1 MHGVN
6 KKNGE
11 LYLDDTSLSDLA
23 VSFGTPSYVY
33 SASLIRDNFLE
44 YKDSI
49 RTNDKV
55 CFAVKS
61 NSNIAVLTLNSPP
74 VNALSANVREGLHEG
89 VKSAIEDSAVDAIVI
104 ICEGRTVIAGAD
116 ITEFGQAPKG
126 PSLYDVQDM
135 IENSTKPVVAAIHGT
150 ALGGGLEVAL
160 TCHYRI
166 AVPSAK
172 CGLPEVNLGLL
183 PGAGGT
189 QRLPRIVG
197 AAKALVMMTSGE
209 HVPAEQCLSMGL
221 VDEMADEGKLLEGA
235 LSFAG
240 TIVSEKR
247 PLVKVRDAE
256 DKIAAD
262 KGNDALFSDFRKSI
276 ARKTRGFLAPEY
288 NIQCIEAAV
297 NKPFDEG
304 IKVEQ
309 ELFMKLMTGSQ
320 SAAQRYMFFAQRQVT
335 KIPDIE
341 ADTEVKDINS
351 VGVIGAGTMGGGIS
365 MNFANVGIPVT
376 IIEQSQERLDKG
388 IGIIRKNYENSAAKG
403 RITQA
408 QVEERMNLIE
418 GKTSIEALDS
428 QDMIIEAVFENMD
441 LKKDIFKQLDG
452 ICKQGAILASNT
464 SALDVNVIAAETNRP
479 EDVIGLHFFS
489 PANVMRLLEIVRGE
503 KTSKSVVA
511 SSLAVAKKIQKIA
524 AVVGVCPGFV
534 GNRILAQRQREA
546 NKLILE
552 GALPW
557 DIDDALFDFGFPMG
571 PFAMSDLAGLD
582 IGWNKD
588 TSNSESLRDV
598 LCEAGRLGQKSG
610 KGFYI
615 YDENRNKS
623 PDPEVEAL
631 IRKFGEERQVRMRDI
646 SKEEI
651 LERCLYPMINEGF
664 KILEEGMAIRASDI
678 DIVWTNGYGWPVY
691 EGGPMFYGNTIG
703 FDKVLFWLKKA
714 ELELGPEF
722 KPSAYLEKVV
732 TEEINIF

>member
-1 MHGVN
+1 MPTINEV
-6 KKNGE
+6 
-11 LYLDDTSLSDLA
+11 TSLE
-23 VSFGTPSYVY
+23 
-33 SASLIRDNFLE
+33 I
-44 YKDSI
+44 KDS
-49 RTNDKV
+49 V
-55 CFAVKS
+55 
-61 NSNIAVLTLNSPP
+61 AVLTLNSPP
-74 VNALSANVREGLHEG
+74 VNALSANVREGLNNG
-89 VKSAIEDSAVDAIVI
+89 VSAAIEDESVKSIVI
-104 ICEGRTVIAGAD
+104 ICEGRTFIAGAD

-135 IENSTKPVVAAIHGT
+135 IENSPKPVIAAIHGT

-197 AAKALVMMTSGE
+197 AQKALVMMTSGE
-209 HVPAEQCLSMGL
+209 HVPASQCHDMGL
-221 VDEMADEGKLLEGA
+221 VDEMAEEGA
-235 LSFAG
+235 LESDAIKFANQ
-240 TIVSEKR
+240 IVSEGK
-247 PLVKVRDAE
+247 PLVKVRDADE
-256 DKIAAD
+256 KIKSD
-262 KGNDALFSDFRKSI
+262 RGNDSLFADFRKSI
-276 ARKTRGFLAPEY
+276 LRKTRGFLAPEY

-297 NKPFDEG
+297 NLPFEEG
-304 IKVEQ
+304 MKVEQ
-309 ELFMKLMTGSQ
+309 ELFVKLMSGSQ

-341 ADTEVKDINS
+341 KETPLKEINS

-365 MNFANVGIPVT
+365 MNFANAGIPVT
-376 IIEQSQERLDKG
+376 IVEQSQERLDKG
-388 IGIIRKNYENSAAKG
+388 IGIIRKNYENTAAKG
-403 RITQA
+403 RISSE
-408 QVEERMNLIE
+408 QVEERMALID
-418 GKTSIEALDS
+418 GQTSIDSLNS
-428 QDMIIEAVFENMD
+428 QDLIIEAVFENMD
-441 LKKDIFKQLDG
+441 LKKDIFKQLDT
-452 ICKQGAILASNT
+452 ICKEGAILASNT
-464 SALDVNVIAAETNRP
+464 SALDVNEIADVTNRP

-489 PANVMRLLEIVRGE
+489 PANVMKLLEIVRGD

-511 SSLAVAKKIQKIA
+511 SSLAVAKRIQKIA

-582 IGWNKD
+582 IGWNKE
-588 TSNSESLRDV
+588 TSNGETLRDV

-610 KGFYI
+610 KGFYV

-631 IRKFGEERQVRMRDI
+631 IRKFGEERQIQMRDI

-664 KILEEGMAIRASDI
+664 KILEEGMAIRASDV

-691 EGGPMFYGNTIG
+691 EGGPMFYGNLVG
-703 FDKVLFWLKKA
+703 YDKVLSWLQNA
-714 ELELGPEF
+714 EKELGPEF

-732 TEEINIF
+732 SEKINIL

>member
-1 MHGVN
+1 MPAINEVS
-6 KKNGE
+6 
-11 LYLDDTSLSDLA
+11 SLE
-23 VSFGTPSYVY
+23 
-33 SASLIRDNFLE
+33 NH
-44 YKDSI
+44 
-49 RTNDKV
+49 
-55 CFAVKS
+55 
-61 NSNIAVLTLNSPP
+61 SNIAVLTLNSPP
-74 VNALSANVREGLHEG
+74 VNALSANVREGLHDG
-89 VKSAIEDSAVDAIVI
+89 VKSAIGDSSIDAIVI
-104 ICEGRTVIAGAD
+104 ICEGRTFIAGAD

-209 HVPAEQCLSMGL
+209 HVPADQCLSMGL
-221 VDEMADEGKLLEGA
+221 VDEIADEGKLLEGA
-235 LSFAG
+235 VSFAE

-256 DKIAAD
+256 DKIVAD
-262 KGNDALFSDFRKSI
+262 KGNDALFADFRKSI

-309 ELFMKLMTGSQ
+309 ELFMKLMTGTQ

-376 IIEQSQERLDKG
+376 IVEQSQERLDKG
-388 IGIIRKNYENSAAKG
+388 LGIIRKNYENSAAKG
-403 RITQA
+403 RITEA

-418 GKTSIEALDS
+418 GKTSIEALDT

-452 ICKQGAILASNT
+452 ICKEGAILASNT
-464 SALDVNVIAAETNRP
+464 SALYVNVIAAETNRP

-489 PANVMRLLEIVRGE
+489 PANVMKLLEIVRGE

-511 SSLAVAKKIQKIA
+511 SSLAIAKKIQKIA

-582 IGWNKD
+582 IGWSKD
-588 TSNSESLRDV
+588 TSKSETLRDV

-631 IRKFGEERQVRMRDI
+631 IKKFGEERQIKMREDI
-646 SKEEI
+646 TKEEI

-691 EGGPMFYGNTIG
+691 EGGPMFYGNIIG
-703 FDKVLFWLKKA
+703 FDKILFWLKKA

>member
-1 MHGVN
+1 MPTINEV
-6 KKNGE
+6 
-11 LYLDDTSLSDLA
+11 TSLE
-23 VSFGTPSYVY
+23 
-33 SASLIRDNFLE
+33 I
-44 YKDSI
+44 KDS
-49 RTNDKV
+49 V
-55 CFAVKS
+55 
-61 NSNIAVLTLNSPP
+61 AVLTLNSPP
-74 VNALSANVREGLHEG
+74 VNALSANVREGLNNG
-89 VKSAIEDSAVDAIVI
+89 VSAAIEDDSVKSIVI
-104 ICEGRTVIAGAD
+104 ICEGRTFIAGAD

-135 IENSTKPVVAAIHGT
+135 IENSPKPVIAAIHGT

-197 AAKALVMMTSGE
+197 AQKALVMMTSGE
-209 HVPAEQCLSMGL
+209 HVPASQCHDMGL
-221 VDEMADEGKLLEGA
+221 VDEMAEEGA
-235 LSFAG
+235 LESDAIKFANQ
-240 TIVSEKR
+240 IVSEGK
-247 PLVKVRDAE
+247 PLVKVRDADE
-256 DKIAAD
+256 KIKSD
-262 KGNDALFSDFRKSI
+262 RGNDALFADFRKSI
-276 ARKTRGFLAPEY
+276 LRKTRGFLAPEY

-297 NKPFDEG
+297 NLPFEEG
-304 IKVEQ
+304 MKVEQ
-309 ELFMKLMTGSQ
+309 ELFVKLMSGSQ

-341 ADTEVKDINS
+341 KDTPLKEINS

-365 MNFANVGIPVT
+365 MNFANAGIPVT
-376 IIEQSQERLDKG
+376 IVEQSQERLDKG
-388 IGIIRKNYENSAAKG
+388 IGIIRKNYENTAAKG
-403 RITQA
+403 RISSE
-408 QVEERMNLIE
+408 QVEERMALID
-418 GKTSIEALDS
+418 GQTSIDSLNS
-428 QDMIIEAVFENMD
+428 QDLIIEAVFENMD
-441 LKKDIFKQLDG
+441 LKKDIFKQLDT
-452 ICKQGAILASNT
+452 ICKEGAILASNT
-464 SALDVNVIAAETNRP
+464 SALDVNEIADVTNRP

-489 PANVMRLLEIVRGE
+489 PANVMKLLEIVRGD

-511 SSLAVAKKIQKIA
+511 SSLAVAKRIQKIA

-588 TSNSESLRDV
+588 SSNGETLRDV

-610 KGFYI
+610 KGFYV

-631 IRKFGEERQVRMRDI
+631 IRKFGEERQIQMRDI

-691 EGGPMFYGNTIG
+691 EGGPMFYGNLVG
-703 FDKVLFWLKKA
+703 YDKVLSWLQNA
-714 ELELGPEF
+714 EKELGPEF

-732 TEEINIF
+732 SEKINIL